1 MVVITV
7 VCVFLSFLVP
17 GGVSSVCC
25 MGWVSLFVAW
35 GGVVLLLLLLCM
47 WGHVAVFVWGELL
60 LLFLCGVGGCC

>member
-1 MVVITV
+1 MFFGHFWCQVG
-7 VCVFLSFLVP
+7 CHQ
-17 GGVSSVCC
+17 
-25 MGWVSLFVAW
+25 FVAW